1 MRSSYSTLNEIQDDF
16 KQLTNNE
23 EKENLAVLLLHDV
36 TGIKKKDIKQVL
48 KYGPQLFDIYS
59 KKQDFQVNKKP
70 SAKVTKAKAKKGKK

>member
-1 MRSSYSTLNEIQDDF
+1 MSYNILKDISQDF
-16 KQLTNNE
+16 GKITKNP